1 MALADLSLCRVISNI
16 KNLEF
21 GVIRGGRKTGNYSRN
36 RAIGMEFESDCTS
49 ESDWTRHKKSS
60 AFTTQVISAA
70 TSCMNWARKI
80 PITEGYHE
88 FL

>member
-1 MALADLSLCRVISNI
+1 MALADLSLCRVISNL

-21 GVIRGGRKTGNYSRN
+21 GVIRGGRKTGNYSRD

-60 AFTTQVISAA
+60 A
-70 TSCMNWARKI
+70 SCMNWARKI